1 VTVAIVSFLAAFAA
15 SGCIVTGAHCA
26 APVHAAERW
35 LTRKLMPASGEHSD
49 PRETGPLNVLPVEPE
64 EPRTSLLAPEWT
76 AAPYAGHHAA
86 RESRE
91 TPPAVV
97 TVDARIFG
105 RGDEG
110 ASVLA
115 WGPRIDVYQRFVELC
130 ADNGIEHPEF
140 GPLRPTPPEGIEVTR
155 RDGTMLVGG
164 MSVFDPCPAPEQ
176 PSMSMLP
183 LTGPIPRIH
192 SREYNEAPQLAVRE
206 AQERLARGLTA

>member
-1 VTVAIVSFLAAFAA
+1 MTVAIVSFLAAFAA

-26 APVHAAERW
+26 AWVHAAEHR
-35 LTRKLMPASGEHSD
+35 LTVFFMGATGGHAD

-86 RESRE
+86 REPRE
-91 TPPAVV
+91 TPA
-97 TVDARIFG
+97 
-105 RGDEG
+105 
-110 ASVLA
+110 LA
-115 WGPRIDVYQRFVELC
+115 PGLSGIDVYQRFVRMC

-164 MSVFDPCPAPEQ
+164 MSVFDPCPTPEQ

-183 LTGPIPRIH
+183 LTGPIPRVH

-206 AQERLARGLTA
+206 AQERLARGLIA